1 MISISALA
9 PFAIISSL
17 LLVILVLSADIYY
30 RHKKANRDSVPDLNG
45 EELYKKADSP
55 PLYFIHGP
63 AVLFGKPE
71 SVIKSKNRYFV
82 VESKKGPGPRVLPPW
97 YENLFGFYFILIEKT
112 MDIHDAHGVVKFEDG
127 KVMHIKNTHMLRRR
141 VLHAVDEIVTCR
153 QHAAYNNL
161 SRNHTSSTRCRQCR
175 ARGICDSVIE

>member
-1 MISISALA
+1 MISGLSVV
-9 PFAIISSL
+9 F
-17 LLVILVLSADIYY
+17 LVLSADIYY
-30 RHKKANRDSVPDLNG
+30 R
-45 EELYKKADSP
+45 YKKAHRDQAPDLDGEVLYSKAGSP
-55 PLYFIHGP
+55 PLYFVHGP

-71 SVIKSKNRYFV
+71 TVLKSRERYFV
-82 VESKKGPGPRVLPPW
+82 VEGKKGTAPKVLPPW
-97 YENLFGFYFILIEKT
+97 YESLFGFYFLLVEKS
-112 MDIHDAHGVVKFEDG
+112 MDVRNAHGIIKFEDG
-127 KVMHIKNTHMLRRR
+127 KIMHVKNTHMLRRR